1 MARKFIALTS
11 GEHSFRTVTIS
22 LKDVLYPKTSLSL
35 FSGSPDALSLQRQTP
50 LSKTENLFSKD
61 RDSLTK
67 NTRAYVL
74 PWEVYHGP
82 FVQSVPSFSH
92 LVQFCQSQFLY
103 WRNATGLS
111 LHHLRHCLR
120 AGHQTRGMT
129 PPAML
134 TFCDRQRLAS
144 PPTLSPCCMRAF
156 LQLGRAARPASVPLS
171 VSFLLRGGI
180 GQFPFCHCNMPG
192 VRASFR

>member
-111 LHHLRHCLR
+111 FHLRHWLH
-120 AGHQTRGMT
+120 ADPQTRGTT
-129 PPAML
+129 PQVML
-134 TFCDRQRLAS
+134 IF
-144 PPTLSPCCMRAF
+144 
-156 LQLGRAARPASVPLS
+156 
-171 VSFLLRGGI
+171 
-180 GQFPFCHCNMPG
+180 
-192 VRASFR
+192 

>member
-111 LHHLRHCLR
+111 FHLRHWLH
-120 AGHQTRGMT
+120 ADPQTRETT
-129 PPAML
+129 PQSTSDADFSTPTNAGISPNVVAML
-134 TFCDRQRLAS
+134 YEGIS
-144 PPTLSPCCMRAF
+144 PNWAGCSSVGAF
-156 LQLGRAARPASVPLS
+156 FHIFSSSRR
-171 VSFLLRGGI
+171 
-180 GQFPFCHCNMPG
+180 N
-192 VRASFR
+192 